1 MELLVLLGIFAMVFI
16 ITCLQTRTEKRLEEK
31 LSNVE
36 KELSNV
42 EKELRKTKKAEDFAI
57 STMIEGERELLEK
70 LRKAKEAEERVID
83 IMIKGEEKYLIDIE
97 WLESEV
103 SFWKE
108 QALAHGWTEDCFE
121 PEQYEGLEEAK
132 HEREVM
138 WQHGI
143 IDEREVA

>member
-1 MELLVLLGIFAMVFI
+1 MTLLGLLGILAMGFLAVQ
-16 ITCLQTRTEKRLEEK
+16 TCAEKRFEKK

-36 KELSNV
+36 KELH
-42 EKELRKTKKAEDFAI
+42 KAKKAEDFAI
-57 STMIEGERELLEK
+57 STMIETEK
-70 LRKAKEAEERVID
+70 E
-83 IMIKGEEKYLIDIE
+83 YLIEIE
-97 WLESEV
+97 WQKSEV

-108 QALAHGWTEDCFE
+108 EALARGWTEDCFE
-121 PEQYEGLEEAK
+121 PEQFEGREEAK